1 MNCPLGLSYRAK
13 CIRTIKKVW
22 NKQSTKDYVID
33 SCKRSS
39 GNIKPIIV
47 IDETTKKAD
56 CFIINSE
63 LNGFEEHHDIILC
76 RQIEA
81 IADYSITKYNIQK
94 SKASSDDKEKFVKLA
109 VQKYYNHKELESK
122 DEKDFNKFVKELD

>member
-47 IDETTKKAD
+47 IDEITKKAD
-56 CFIINSE
+56 CWIIKSD
-63 LNGFEEHHDIILC
+63 LSGFEEYHDTILC
-76 RQIEA
+76 RQIES
-81 IADYSITKYNIQK
+81 IADYSITKYNIQI
-94 SKASSDDKEKFVKLA
+94 SKASSDDKEKYCKLNTNRN
-109 VQKYYNHKELESK
+109 YSHKILTTK
-122 DEKDFNKFVKELD
+122 DEKEFNKFVKEL

>member
-22 NKQSTKDYVID
+22 NKQSTKEYIID

-63 LNGFEEHHDIILC
+63 LNGFEEFHDTILC

-109 VQKYYNHKELESK
+109 VQKYYNHKELEPK
-122 DEKDFNKFVKELD
+122 DEKEFNKFVKEL

>member
-1 MNCPLGLSYRAK
+1 MKTPLGLYYRDK
-13 CIRTIKKVW
+13 CIRTLKSIW
-22 NKQSTKDYVID
+22 NKQATKDYVID

-81 IADYSITKYNIQK
+81 IADYSLTKYQIQK
-94 SKASSDDKEKFVKLA
+94 SQASSEDKEKFVKLA
-109 VQKYYNHKELESK
+109 VKKYYNHKELEAK
-122 DEKDFNKFVKELD
+122 DEKAFNKFIKEL

>member
-1 MNCPLGLSYRAK
+1 MKTPLGLYYREK
-13 CIRTIKKVW
+13 CIRTLSSIW

-63 LNGFEEHHDIILC
+63 LNGFEEFHDTILC

-109 VQKYYNHKELESK
+109 VQKYYNHKELEPK
-122 DEKDFNKFVKELD
+122 DEKEFNKFVKEL

>member
-1 MNCPLGLSYRAK
+1 LKTPLGLYYRDK
-13 CIRTIKKVW
+13 CIRTISSVW

-63 LNGFEEHHDIILC
+63 LNGFEEFHDTILC

-109 VQKYYNHKELESK
+109 VQKYYNHKELEPK
-122 DEKDFNKFVKELD
+122 DEKEFNKFVKEL

>member
-1 MNCPLGLSYRAK
+1 MKTPLGLYYRDK
-13 CIRTIKKVW
+13 CIRTISSVW

-47 IDETTKKAD
+47 IDVNTKKAN
-56 CFIINSE
+56 CYIIKSD
-63 LNGFEEHHDIILC
+63 LSGFEEYHDLILC

-94 SKASSDDKEKFVKLA
+94 SQASSDDKEKFVKLA
-109 VQKYYNHKELESK
+109 VKKYYNHKELETK
-122 DEKDFNKFVKELD
+122 DEKAFNKFIKEL

>member
-47 IDETTKKAD
+47 IDEITKKAE

-63 LNGFEEHHDIILC
+63 LNGFEEHHDTLLC
-76 RQIEA
+76 RQIES
-81 IADYSITKYNIQK
+81 IANYSIIKYKIQNSNKTKN
-94 SKASSDDKEKFVKLA
+94 DKEKYCKLNTNRN
-109 VQKYYNHKELESK
+109 YDHKELEAK
-122 DEKDFNKFVKELD
+122 DEKAFNKFIKEL